1 MNLSLTDGL
10 IPIILQVLAVGAIIV
25 AIGLKRSDN
34 WLLRWIPA
42 AVMTGVGL
50 AAAIRLFV
58 RNQGWSADAVSFGTV
73 FWDVMVGFALAV
85 VVFGW
90 RGSSWW
96 RRLVSV
102 LAVPLAVMCALAA
115 LNTATGYLPTVKAA
129 WQRVTHAQSDQWID
143 QDQLADMVKSGE
155 QPSRGTVVSV
165 TIPGDASG
173 FAHRSELVYLPPA
186 WFATNPPPQLPAI
199 MMIGAE
205 FSHPNDWLES
215 GDALRTLDRFA
226 AVHYG
231 NTPVVVFP
239 DTTGKFDNDTECVN
253 GPRGNAADHLV
264 KDVVPYLIS
273 NFHVSPK
280 AANWGLVGWSSGGTC
295 ALTTA
300 VRNPDKFNGFVAL
313 DGQLGPNA
321 GTKPQTISR
330 LFGGDANAW
339 SAFDPRSVVTARGRY
354 EGVAAWLG
362 VSGDIPTVH
371 RAGTDTPPEPATDW
385 DTYKDEHAA
394 NADKLCSL
402 LSGHN
407 IECSVVGYHGQHDF
421 QSAGAGF
428 AAALPW
434 LAYRLGTPDSRP
446 RSLPGAGR

>member
-1 MNLSLTDGL
+1 MNMSLTSGL
-10 IPIILQVLAVGAIIV
+10 IPTALQLLAVTAVII
-25 AIGLKRSDN
+25 AIGRHRSGK

-58 RNQGWSADAVSFGTV
+58 KDQGWSADAVSFGTV
-73 FWDVMVGFALAV
+73 FWDVMVGFAAAV
-85 VVFGW
+85 LVFGW
-90 RGSSWW
+90 RGSAWW

-102 LAVPLAVMCALAA
+102 LAVPLAVACAFAA

-129 WQRVTHAQSDQWID
+129 WQRLTEAQPEQWID
-143 QDQLADMVKSGE
+143 QDELAAMVKSGE

-165 TIPGDASG
+165 TIPGAASG
-173 FAHRSELVYLPPA
+173 FAHRTELVYLPPA
-186 WFATNPPPQLPAI
+186 WFASTPPPRLPAV

-226 AVHYG
+226 ALHYG

-253 GPRGNAADHLV
+253 GPRGNAADHLT

-273 NFHVSPK
+273 QFNVSPN
-280 AANWGLVGWSSGGTC
+280 ATNWGLVGWSSGGTC

-300 VRNPDKFNGFVAL
+300 VRNPDKFSAFVAL

-321 GTKPQTISR
+321 GTKPQTVGR

-339 SAFDPRSVVTARGRY
+339 AAFDPRSVITAHSRY
-354 EGVAAWLG
+354 DRMAAWLG
-362 VSGDIPTVH
+362 ISGDTPAVH
-371 RAGTDTPPEPATDW
+371 RAGTSTPSDPAADW
-385 DTYKDEHAA
+385 DAYKDEHAA
-394 NADKLCSL
+394 NANKLCAL
-402 LSGHN
+402 LSGYN
-407 IECSVVGYHGQHDF
+407 IECSVVGYGGQHDF
-421 QSAGAGF
+421 HSAGAGF
-428 AAALPW
+428 ANALPW
-434 LAYRLGTPDSRP
+434 LAYRLGTPDVRAK
-446 RSLPGAGR
+446 SLPGS